1 MFEHWTN
8 DVLEHLEQTK
18 THMCSWEHLLSNALS
33 NTFNEGVKV
42 LLRWKTCSHNTWY
55 TVIFWVNLYF
65 DNFEVLRTKLKLKM
79 ASLTQ
84 RLSHCKS
91 CQENVQHREGHCVQ
105 CGEPVEAGERT
116 TAPAVT
122 THSAMTT
129 HSSSNEDD
137 NSMLSSLLSQAL
149 ARGSAENM
157 ELPGMDDESASL
169 LTSEQ
174 QERFQMLLPM
184 FQQFLQQGSPFG
196 GDGNP
201 FGGGGGGGGGGGSG
215 GAPPASK
222 AVVESLE
229 RLTLDASNLR
239 EVTMRS
245 VVRVFKQLPD
255 DERKERKED
264 ESAETSSPPPPLELV
279 CEPASFGN
287 QIHQHELLS
296 HGGVSSSVP
305 IAIRLCLAEPV
316 ELNVTPSNSS
326 DMKCVHYFF
335 LFL

>member
-1 MFEHWTN
+1 M
-8 DVLEHLEQTK
+8 
-18 THMCSWEHLLSNALS
+18 
-33 NTFNEGVKV
+33 
-42 LLRWKTCSHNTWY
+42 
-55 TVIFWVNLYF
+55 
-65 DNFEVLRTKLKLKM
+65 
-79 ASLTQ
+79 
-84 RLSHCKS
+84 
-91 CQENVQHREGHCVQ
+91 Q

-279 CEPASFGN
+279 CEPASFGPE
-287 QIHQHELLS
+287 IHQHELLS

-335 LFL
+335 FIFIIFYLFFNFFF